1 MRLPPDLRLALSPT
15 ETYRQL
21 IAEPVRGT
29 WLRALERPAL
39 VAVIIGTAVTLSSAR
54 RVPLGLVLMGIRLL
68 GLRAARPVAD
78 RPGGDRTRPGPSDER
93 AAVSRAAVCRASSV
107 VVVDAGDGRAVH
119 VHDGCRSVLTA
130 QVLSLLVPAVWTT
143 IIVSAFCRTA
153 LGCTPARARMLTV
166 AHQAMTWTAF
176 FAYVFLVVRILA
188 AHPRVRRRM
197 SGARILAVCGLAA
210 GVGLGT
216 LTDTVPSRDPIT
228 IERLPGPVG

>member
-54 RVPLGLVLMGIRLL
+54 RVPLDLVLMGIVCWAFVPLVQCL
-68 GLRAARPVAD
+68 IGL
-78 RPGGDRTRPGPSDER
+78 
-93 AAVSRAAVCRASSV
+93 V
-107 VVVDAGDGRAVH
+107 VIGRAR
-119 VHDGCRSVLTA
+119 GRPMSVPRCVELLFAGHLPWSLWMLVTIGIDTFTPVPIPLVI

-143 IIVSAFCRTA
+143 IILSAFCRIV
-153 LGCTPARARMLTV
+153 LGCTPARAHLLIV

-176 FAYVFLVVRILA
+176 FGYVVLVSGLW
-188 AHPRVRRRM
+188 PRVLAFI
-197 SGARILAVCGLAA
+197 GA
-210 GVGLGT
+210 
-216 LTDTVPSRDPIT
+216 
-228 IERLPGPVG
+228 

>member
-54 RVPLGLVLMGIRLL
+54 RVPLGLVLMGIVCWAFVPLVQWL
-68 GLRAARPVAD
+68 IGL
-78 RPGGDRTRPGPSDER
+78 
-93 AAVSRAAVCRASSV
+93 V
-107 VVVDAGDGRAVH
+107 VIGRAR
-119 VHDGCRSVLTA
+119 GRPMSVPRCVELLFAGHLPWSLWTLVMVGLDTFTTVPIPLTV

-143 IIVSAFCRTA
+143 IILSAFCRIV
-153 LGCTPARARMLTV
+153 LGCTPARAHLLIV

-176 FAYVFLVVRILA
+176 FGYVVLVSGLW
-188 AHPRVRRRM
+188 PRVLAFI
-197 SGARILAVCGLAA
+197 GA
-210 GVGLGT
+210 
-216 LTDTVPSRDPIT
+216 
-228 IERLPGPVG
+228 